1 LGACLVH
8 ARERDA
14 QRFVFL
20 GDHVGYGAD
29 PGPVLETIMGLVERG
44 AKAVLGNHDAAIF
57 EPPRREMQPEAVRA
71 IEWTRRRLNREQI
84 EFLTRL
90 PLQIEDGPRLYV
102 HANAWA
108 PRGGEDIHGP
118 REAERSLRATD
129 YSQTF
134 CGHVH
139 EPALYHRTSAG
150 RITSFR
156 PVSGARIPLG
166 ARRRWLVLPGS
177 VGQPRDGIPAASYA
191 LLEPRS
197 NVLSFHRVAYDFEA
211 AARKVRAAGRPPPLS
226 PRLPVGVRRASA
238 TPAPH
243 LQPGAV

>member
-1 LGACLVH
+1 MRIALMADVHANLEALGACLVH

-29 PGPVLETIMGLVERG
+29 PGPVLETIIGLVERG
-44 AKAVLGNHDAAIF
+44 GVAVLGNHDAAIF
-57 EPPRREMQPEAVRA
+57 EPPRREMQPEALRA
-71 IEWTRRRLNREQI
+71 IEWTRRHLNHEQV

-90 PLQIEDGPRLYV
+90 PLQAEDGSRLYV

-108 PRGGEDIHGP
+108 PRGWEYIHGP
-118 REAERSLRATD
+118 REAERSLRATAHP
-129 YSQTF
+129 QTF

-139 EPALYHRTSAG
+139 EPALYHRTSGG

-156 PVSGARIPLG
+156 PVPGARIPLG

-197 NVLSFHRVAYDFEA
+197 NVLAFHRVPYDFET
-211 AARKVRAAGRPPPLS
+211 AARKVRAAGLPEQLS
-226 PRLPVGVRRASA
+226 TRLEIGI
-238 TPAPH
+238 
-243 LQPGAV
+243 